1 MKRFGTFYSLI
12 AAALLVAAAAV
23 SAAAQVATIE
33 GKVTLRQ
40 ADGAEV
46 PVQGATVEI
55 HRTDVSQ
62 RLGAVKTD
70 KNGRYVRVGLPFTGT
85 FTVIVSAPG
94 ASPNYQ
100 TGVRLNARTAYD
112 FTLSPG
118 DGRVLTLDEVKAHA
132 AAGGG
137 AAAAPAAAAP
147 ADTEEAKK
155 KAAEMAAERARIEK
169 ENQRAIELNAK
180 LPEILK
186 AGNDAFNAKNFDA
199 AIARYDEGIAADPE
213 QSVFPR
219 NKAVALM
226 ARATPKYN
234 AAHKAKD
241 EAGKEAARAD
251 LKAAV
256 DSAEKAVANLRAAK
270 AKSGGGAAAGAP
282 PAAKQAEELGY
293 LTDRAEAYRLAFLT
307 LTPVDNDAA
316 AKAISEYVEMETDAT
331 KKNKAQALL
340 GEAYFQA
347 GKIDESVAKYREIL
361 AANPGNTE
369 AMRGLGISL
378 AAKGAEDPEMLPEAI
393 KSLEQFVSKAPETD
407 TRKQEAAQMVE
418 ELKGTIKE
426 LANKPQPQQERRNT
440 RRRP

>member
-1 MKRFGTFYSLI
+1 MKRFQILTSLF
-12 AAALLVAAAAV
+12 AAALLVAASAV
-23 SAAAQVATIE
+23 AAAAQVTTVE
-33 GKVTLRQ
+33 GKVTLKQ
-40 ADGAEV
+40 ADGTEV
-46 PVQGATVEI
+46 PIQGATVDI
-55 HRTDVSQ
+55 YRTDISQ
-62 RLGAVKTD
+62 KLGTIKTD
-70 KNGRYVRVGLPFTGT
+70 KSGRYVRVGVNVTGT
-85 FTVIVSAPG
+85 FTILVSAPG
-94 ASPNYQ
+94 ARPDF
-100 TGVRLNARTAYD
+100 VANARPGMQPVYD
-112 FTLSPG
+112 FALQPG
-118 DGRVLTLDEVKAHA
+118 DGRVLTIDEVKAAGA
-132 AAGGG
+132 ARATG
-137 AAAAPAAAAP
+137 APAAAPAN
-147 ADTEEAKK
+147 TEEAKK
-155 KAAEMAAERARIEK
+155 KASEIAAERERVEK
-169 ENQRAIELNAK
+169 ENARAAELNTR

-186 AGNDAFNAKNFDA
+186 AGNDAYAAKRYDE
-199 AIARYDEGIAADPE
+199 AIARYDEGILADPE

-234 AAHKAKD
+234 ASHKAKD
-241 EAGKEAARAD
+241 EAGKESARAD

-256 DSAEKAVANLRAAK
+256 ASAEKAVTNFRANKSKAA
-270 AKSGGGAAAGAP
+270 GAAAGAAP
-282 PAAKQAEELGY
+282 GAKGADELGY

-316 AKAISEYVEMETDAT
+316 TKAIGEYVEMESDST

-378 AAKGAEDPEMLPEAI
+378 AAKGAEDPNMLPEAI
-393 KSLEQFVSKAPETD
+393 KSLEQFVAKAPAED

-426 LANKPQPQQERRNT
+426 LANKPQPQQQNRGTT